1 MTNENNSG
9 RIISGGHRKHHRY
22 SLEGEKMHALMK
34 RRLCGAIPS
43 QVEAAKVLG
52 VRPSAVSK
60 WERGEAKPRIERLPA
75 MAKLYGCTV
84 EDLLKDIG
92 GYDNDGT
99 QET

>member
-1 MTNENNSG
+1 
-9 RIISGGHRKHHRY
+9 
-22 SLEGEKMHALMK
+22 MHALMK
-34 RRLCGAIPS
+34 RRLCGTIPS